1 LSWLVN
7 EFYFLYV
14 ILFVVL
20 FGKETLLNNKKRILV
35 TSALPYANGP
45 IHLGHLAGVY
55 LPADIFVRYQRL
67 RGSDVVHICGS
78 DEHGVPIMLRA
89 RNEGVTP
96 QKVVDRFHEMNK
108 KSFAEF
114 GIKFDYYGRTSS
126 KIHHETSQDFF
137 RKLAEKDIFILKEEE
152 QLYDPEAKMFLADRF
167 IRGTCPSCNYEDAYG
182 DQCEKCGSSLSPSDL
197 LNPRSAITNA
207 QPVKKK
213 TAHWYLPLAEFQDKL
228 EKWIGEHPEWK
239 PNVLGQIK
247 SWFNDGLK
255 DRAVTRDMSWG
266 ITIPEDVAKAK
277 NIDATGKVLYV
288 WFDAPIGYIS
298 ATKEWALEQENAELW
313 KTYWQDESTRLIHFI
328 GKDNIVFHCLIFPSM
343 LMAHGDF
350 VLPENVPANEF
361 LNLEGNK
368 LSTSRNYA
376 VWLEDYLK
384 KFQPD
389 SLRYVLAGNLPETRD
404 ADFSWNDFQ
413 ARHNNELADTLG
425 NFINRTIT
433 FAHKYFLGKVPD
445 AGILDDLD
453 KELVARLESVPGKLA
468 ELIEKYQ
475 FKAYVRE
482 FMDLARFANK
492 YFNDKE
498 PWKTRRENPDT
509 CATTI
514 FLCLQTALTLSII
527 GEPVLPFTAR
537 KIWKQLNVESELTW
551 SDATK
556 IFLKQNH
563 PINKA
568 EILFEKIEDV
578 SINQEIQRLQAAGD
592 STSQQEGTTEKKEE
606 FMERINFDMFKKIEL
621 RVAKVT
627 QAEKVEKADKLL
639 KLQIDLGEEQRQ
651 IIAGIAEHYSPE
663 ELVGKQIVVVA
674 NLEPATIR
682 GVESNGMLLAAT
694 DETGK
699 LSLVVPEKSMVDGA
713 KIS

>member
-1 LSWLVN
+1 MS
-7 EFYFLYV
+7 
-14 ILFVVL
+14 
-20 FGKETLLNNKKRILV
+20 NNKKRILV

-45 IHLGHLAGVY
+45 IHLGHLAGAY

-67 RGSDVVHICGS
+67 QGSDVIYICGS

-89 RNEGVTP
+89 RNEGIPP
-96 QKVVDRFHEMNK
+96 QKVVDRFHELNK
-108 KSFAEF
+108 KSFADF
-114 GIKFDYYGRTSS
+114 GMSFDYYGRTSA
-126 KIHHETSQDFF
+126 KIHHETSRDFF
-137 RKLAEKDIFILKEEE
+137 RRLAEKDVFILKEEE
-152 QLYDPEAKMFLADRF
+152 QLYDPEAKIFLADRF
-167 IRGTCPSCNYEDAYG
+167 IRGTCPSCNYDDAYG
-182 DQCEKCGSSLSPSDL
+182 DQCEKCGSSLSPADL
-197 LNPRSAITNA
+197 INPRSAITNA

-213 TAHWYLPLAEFQDKL
+213 TAHWYLPLAGFQDQL
-228 EKWIGEHPEWK
+228 EEWIGGHPEWK
-239 PNVLGQIK
+239 SNVLGQIK

-255 DRAVTRDMSWG
+255 DRAVTRDLSWG
-266 ITIPEDVAKAK
+266 ITVPEDVAKAK
-277 NIDATGKVLYV
+277 NIEASGKVLYV

-298 ATKEWALEQENAELW
+298 ATKEWALEKGDAELW
-313 KTYWQDESTRLIHFI
+313 KTYWQDDSTRLIHFI

-343 LMAHGDF
+343 LMAHGDY

-376 VWLEDYLK
+376 VWLDDYLK
-384 KFQPD
+384 KFSPD

-433 FAHKYFLGKVPD
+433 FAHKYFSGKVPHANTFD
-445 AGILDDLD
+445 ELD
-453 KELVARLESVPGKLA
+453 KELVSRIESVPGKLGK
-468 ELIEKYQ
+468 LIEKYQ
-475 FKAYVRE
+475 FKAYIRE

-498 PWKTRRENPDT
+498 PWKTRNENPDA

-514 FLCLQTALTLSII
+514 HLCLQTALSLSII

-537 KIWKQLNVESELTW
+537 KIRKILNVKSELTW

-556 IFLKQNH
+556 LILEKSH
-563 PINKA
+563 PINKP
-568 EILFEKIEDV
+568 EILFTKIEDEA
-578 SINQEIQRLQAAGD
+578 IRQEIQRLQAAAEPTG
-592 STSQQEGTTEKKEE
+592 QQQGTTGKKEE
-606 FMERINFDMFKKIEL
+606 QMERINFNTFKKIEL
-621 RVAKVT
+621 RVAKVI

-663 ELVGKQIVVVA
+663 ELIGKQIVVVA

-699 LSLVVPEKSMVDGA
+699 LSFVTPEKNMAEGA